1 MKQLQF
7 AEVKK
12 CCERLGLIVL
22 DADDLG
28 NGVLGRFFPPNI
40 ILVNIKLCSDQRLEQ
55 QKPVLVLLHEICHYF
70 KHQEHPNDYSIH
82 DEEACFEFEVICD
95 QVLNFDEDIA
105 KDFEAVKR
113 LGLEKPMDFLQH
125 VISNGS

>member
-1 MKQLQF
+1 M
-7 AEVKK
+7 
-12 CCERLGLIVL
+12 
-22 DADDLG
+22 
-28 NGVLGRFFPPNI
+28 
-40 ILVNIKLCSDQRLEQ
+40 
-55 QKPVLVLLHEICHYF
+55 VLLHEMCHYF
-70 KHQEHPNDYSIH
+70 KYQEHLNDHSIH